1 MLIQTEIRYFVSNGG
16 LSCLLLHL
24 VGILLHSMLNRYRK
38 SNKTVAILR
47 AYITDGYSTDFPTP
61 SPTPPCSL
69 SLFSS
74 YAHTP
79 CYCVE
84 KLVRFINRSL
94 RCSGWGNFQL
104 SLIGKY
110 GLQLR
115 LSQSKQLGWCS
126 INMAEE
132 SSGRERRR
140 GKSREMGAR
149 EMEIEIERNE
159 NSANGFGFGYF
170 AYFESK
176 T

>member
-1 MLIQTEIRYFVSNGG
+1 MALTYAISQIKLFIQTEISFIVSNAFFY
-16 LSCLLLHL
+16 
-24 VGILLHSMLNRYRK
+24 VGILLYSMINGYQK
-38 SNKTVAILR
+38 SNKTVAILL
-47 AYITDGYSTDFPTP
+47 AYITDGYSTDFS
-61 SPTPPCSL
+61 SPPLHSPL
-69 SLFSS
+69 LYHLFFSS

-115 LSQSKQLGWCS
+115 LSQSKQLGWRS

-132 SSGRERRR
+132 SSGGE
-140 GKSREMGAR
+140 GEKGAR

-159 NSANGFGFGYF
+159 NSTNGFGFGYF

>member
-1 MLIQTEIRYFVSNGG
+1 MAILQTS
-16 LSCLLLHL
+16 LPPPP
-24 VGILLHSMLNRYRK
+24 LHSPLLYH
-38 SNKTVAILR
+38 L
-47 AYITDGYSTDFPTP
+47 F
-61 SPTPPCSL
+61 
-69 SLFSS
+69 FSS

-79 CYCVE
+79 CCCVE

-115 LSQSKQLGWCS
+115 LSQSKQLGWRS

-132 SSGRERRR
+132 SSERRGEGSKR
-140 GKSREMGAR
+140 NGNWNWNWKKWKLSQRFRLRLLRLLRKQNIKEKQSKAKQKKKQNTNKSQRRKQQQKQKKKENYGIKINKCAKS
-149 EMEIEIERNE
+149 EQKWNE
-159 NSANGFGFGYF
+159 
-170 AYFESK
+170 